1 MIKTAIDF
9 DHNFSM
15 RWESEEDMVRFL
27 RDFVVPNAKT
37 YGLKVTWEKENKVQ
51 ESVGGKQAQTSAV
64 VSQNAP
70 ESITI
75 RA

>member
-15 RWESEEDMVRFL
+15 RWESEEDMVLFL
-27 RDFVVPNAKT
+27 KEFVVPNAKT
-37 YGLKVTWEKENKVQ
+37 YGIKVTWEKENETQ
-51 ESVGGKQAQTSAV
+51 ASASAQTQASMA
-64 VSQNAP
+64 SMNSSEP
-70 ESITI
+70 ITI